1 MANPAATIETNRGTF
16 QIELFEE
23 QVPRTAGNFIEL
35 ARNADLPLEE
45 CDLTAFDLYAADE
58 VFTCSTAGG
67 ALAVREIAGRRLPQ
81 PCPGPV
87 TERLDRLY
95 WALRESGAHG
105 TPVFD

>member
-1 MANPAATIETNRGTF
+1 MCCAVITRQT
-16 QIELFEE
+16 
-23 QVPRTAGNFIEL
+23 FIEL
-35 ARNADLPLEE
+35 ARDAGLPLRE

-95 WALRESGAHG
+95 WALRDSGAHG